1 MLADRVSDMR
11 NIESLMKNKPFFV
24 ETKYDGE
31 RMQVNRVNLLTVLDI
46 LVSYIVLNAW
56 KRTYNLDFSM
66 LIFSISCK
74 KMTDYRMV
82 IDHPLICTALFQIR

>member
-46 LVSYIVLNAW
+46 LYCF
-56 KRTYNLDFSM
+56 KCMEKNLQFR
-66 LIFSISCK
+66 F
-74 KMTDYRMV
+74 
-82 IDHPLICTALFQIR
+82 